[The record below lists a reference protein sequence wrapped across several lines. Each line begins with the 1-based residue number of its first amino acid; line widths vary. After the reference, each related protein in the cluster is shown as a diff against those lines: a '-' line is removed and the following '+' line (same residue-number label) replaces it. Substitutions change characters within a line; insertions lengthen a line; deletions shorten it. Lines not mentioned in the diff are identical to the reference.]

1 MATAFTTF
9 LLELKRLTSLSIRFD
24 SEPLSEIVT
33 GHLLTGYQMQ
43 TLTRFRLEMAY
54 VNDTPSGCPIIH
66 LVRQNKQLRHFHL
79 ACVDLPED
87 RWPMLFEALRIEC
100 DSLRTVEIWDPSE
113 QASMVLID
121 GETSISICMS
131 DDMRARLSKA
141 QHAISIVNRGHDQNS
156 ISRYEL
162 YPDDSDY
169 EFAEE

>member
-33 GHLLTGYQMQ
+33 EHLLNRYQTQ
-43 TLTRFRLEMAY
+43 TLTRFRLEMAWI
-54 VNDTPSGCPIIH
+54 NDTPSGCPLIGFV
-66 LVRQNKQLRHFHL
+66 LRNKQLRHLHL
-79 ACVDLPED
+79 ACVDLQED
-87 RWPMLFEALRIEC
+87 RWPVLFEALRTEC

-113 QASMVLID
+113 SASMVLID
-121 GETSISICMS
+121 GETSIRIRMP
-131 DDMRARLSKA
+131 DDMRACLSKA
-141 QHAISIVNRGHDQNS
+141 QHAISIVHRGHDQNS

-169 EFAEE
+169 ESAEE